1 LSERE
6 LEILG
11 LITEGL
17 TNPEIAARLYLAL
30 NTVKSHT
37 RSIYGKLAVHS
48 RKEAVARAA
57 EIMAEEN
64 ITSPRKGGL
73 SVYGTNVLMNITSN
87 SDLTMEEM
95 TEASERIYNEV
106 GEDAEIIWGA
116 VIDDSVG
123 DEMSVTVIATGI
135 GEKGKEQER
144 EKASVS
150 KIMDPTYGGKVRD
163 ITPSDLARSPELDKP
178 TFIRRRQ
185 AVNERPS
192 SEIYR
197 EYKGI
202 VIDND
207 DLDVPTF
214 LRRKAD

>member
-1 LSERE
+1 
-6 LEILG
+6 
-11 LITEGL
+11 
-17 TNPEIAARLYLAL
+17 
-30 NTVKSHT
+30 
-37 RSIYGKLAVHS
+37 
-48 RKEAVARAA
+48 
-57 EIMAEEN
+57 
-64 ITSPRKGGL
+64 
-73 SVYGTNVLMNITSN
+73 
-87 SDLTMEEM
+87 MEEM

-135 GEKGKEQER
+135 GEKEKEKQA
-144 EKASVS
+144 ASKVV
-150 KIMDPTYGGKVRD
+150 DPTYGGKVRD
-163 ITPSDLARSPELDKP
+163 ITPADLARNAELDRP
-178 TFIRRRQ
+178 TFIRRQQ
-185 AVNERPS
+185 AVNDMPGGDLC
-192 SEIYR
+192 R

>member
-1 LSERE
+1 
-6 LEILG
+6 
-11 LITEGL
+11 
-17 TNPEIAARLYLAL
+17 
-30 NTVKSHT
+30 
-37 RSIYGKLAVHS
+37 
-48 RKEAVARAA
+48 
-57 EIMAEEN
+57 
-64 ITSPRKGGL
+64 
-73 SVYGTNVLMNITSN
+73 MNITSN

-123 DEMSVTVIATGI
+123 EEMSVTVIATGI
-135 GEKGKEQER
+135 GETER
-144 EKASVS
+144 EIERPMVS
-150 KIMDPTYGGKVRD
+150 KIADPTYGGKVRD
-163 ITPSDLARSPELDKP
+163 ITPADLNPSPDLDQP

-192 SEIYR
+192 NELYR